1 MILLSCWHKQI
12 YAGCL
17 DGFFFSLGWMIV
29 GWNDRNPHNLATVYI
44 SLAIELHVSSCCH
57 RVDLKLVFHLSSS
70 YFMYVDCLEEIPPV
84 VGLKLVVGQD
94 WVSLSSNHR
103 RGNRYWSRLTSD
115 APSTYQCQSSSRSTV
130 FRMWGLDG
138 KFEMC
143 ASFFFFFGLY
153 TPSWQVLYIM
163 FQGPFNSAMF
173 TDRFPLNIYPCSC
186 TLTGIRF
193 SYLLIQE
200 RL

>member
-143 ASFFFFFGLY
+143 ASFFFFFWAVYTFMASPLY
-153 TPSWQVLYIM
+153 HVSGT
-163 FQGPFNSAMF
+163 FQ
-173 TDRFPLNIYPCSC
+173 
-186 TLTGIRF
+186 F
-193 SYLLIQE
+193 SYVHRPFPPQHLSLLLHPH
-200 RL
+200 RYTFLLFTTD